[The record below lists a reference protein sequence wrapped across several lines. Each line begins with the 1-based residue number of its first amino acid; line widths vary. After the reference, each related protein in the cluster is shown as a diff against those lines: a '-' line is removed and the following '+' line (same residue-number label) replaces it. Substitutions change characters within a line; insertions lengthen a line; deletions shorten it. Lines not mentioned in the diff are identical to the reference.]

1 MRRREGIVRFFQ
13 SRLANTLSSFTLP
26 SFEELPLAG
35 LRDEAGG
42 KRSKR
47 AATLLNEFST
57 ARRVVVS
64 HCPCT
69 QLRSTLDFARLR
81 PLLGNV
87 SRAIPSKEPEEKYF
101 LQFVVVRVLVCRVA
115 L

>member
-35 LRDEAGG
+35 LRDEARG

-47 AATLLNEFST
+47 ARHFAQRIFYRAASSRFSLSVHATSIHATF
-57 ARRVVVS
+57 R
-64 HCPCT
+64 
-69 QLRSTLDFARLR
+69 TLTTIAGKRL
-81 PLLGNV
+81 
-87 SRAIPSKEPEEKYF
+87 SRNTI
-101 LQFVVVRVLVCRVA
+101 
-115 L
+115 

>member
-35 LRDEAGG
+35 LRDKARG
-42 KRSKR
+42 KRSKQAR
-47 AATLLNEFST
+47 HFAQRIFYRTASSRFSLSVHATSIH
-57 ARRVVVS
+57 AR
-64 HCPCT
+64 
-69 QLRSTLDFARLR
+69 FARLR

-87 SRAIPSKEPEEKYF
+87 SRAIPSKESEEKYF